1 MTAGTL
7 PAASLLNIK
16 YISLIMVMEKELN
29 IFTVKILNV
38 NEFISRNFT
47 ISFGGYCMS
56 DKFYSERRKFY
67 SVPSVNIYRCSPHK
81 FQCYVLSS
89 SISRF
94 YGKHRRIP
102 A

>member
-16 YISLIMVMEKELN
+16 YISLVMLMEKELN
-29 IFTVKILNV
+29 IFTVKILSV

-47 ISFGGYCMS
+47 ISFGGNCRS
-56 DKFYSERRKFY
+56 DKFYSGRRKFY
-67 SVPSVNIYRCSPHK
+67 SVPSFNIYRCSPHK

-89 SISRF
+89 SLPRY
-94 YGKHRRIP
+94 YGKHWRIQ